1 MKKRI
6 VIIAMLCLCYGT
18 GTVIAQTDAP
28 EWYKNTPVSLLPN
41 VTFAGGMGYTVQEAF
56 TKALADAIGSS
67 ANMEVSAQS
76 LSDMNSGNEIMLP
89 AINKKVKRMLVERTP
104 LGMIYVLIAI
114 QKNVTVPPEFDRQ
127 GFTDRYAFSPRV
139 FVPGMAQLHKGSKTK
154 GILFIVGEAAFIG
167 GIVATESMRA
177 SCESKI
183 ASTHNLASKQD
194 YIDRADMYSNVRNM
208 AVAGAVALYV
218 WNVIDG
224 IAARGNMH
232 LRLFSDAGLKIM
244 PYAHPDA
251 GGVSISFNF

>member
-6 VIIAMLCLCYGT
+6 SIIAMLCLCY

-67 ANMEVSAQS
+67 ANMTVSAQS
-76 LSDMNSGNEIMLP
+76 ISDMNSGNEIMLP

-114 QKNVTVPPEFDRQ
+114 QKDVTLPPNFDWQ
-127 GFTDRYAFSPRV
+127 VFTDKYAFSPRV

-154 GILFIVGEAAFIG
+154 GILFIAGEAAFIG
-167 GIVATESMRA
+167 GVVAAESMRA
-177 SCESKI
+177 SYESKI
-183 ASTHNLASKQD
+183 GSTHNPASKQD
-194 YIDRADMYSNVRNM
+194 YIDRADMCSNVRNM

-218 WNVIDG
+218 WNIIDG
-224 IAARGNMH
+224 IAARGDVH
-232 LRLFSDAGLKIM
+232 LRLVRNAGLKITS
-244 PYAHPDA
+244 YAHPYAD
-251 GGVSISFNF
+251 GGIMLSLNF